1 MDGWKERRE
10 HPLAGLAGSGLMQ
23 AGALPL
29 PEVLV
34 QAGGSM
40 ARVGDISR
48 GETEPRVTSEPGPL
62 LETLL
67 YYYRRQNRGNL
78 FPQHL
83 EPKKQEEE
91 GHPLVPTGAMRADR

>member
-1 MDGWKERRE
+1 
-10 HPLAGLAGSGLMQ
+10 MQ

-48 GETEPRVTSEPGPL
+48 RETEPQVTSELGPL

-67 YYYRRQNRGNL
+67 YYYTIQNHSNL

-83 EPKKQEEE
+83 EPKKQEQEE
-91 GHPLVPTGAMRADR
+91 QPLVHTGAMSADR